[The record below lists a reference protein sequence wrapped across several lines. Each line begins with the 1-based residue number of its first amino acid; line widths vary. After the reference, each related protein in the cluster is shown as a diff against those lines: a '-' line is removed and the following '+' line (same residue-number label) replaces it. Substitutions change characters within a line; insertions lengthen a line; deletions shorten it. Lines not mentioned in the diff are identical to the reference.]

1 MNFIDKSSK
10 VALHFKTQHVDVK
23 IDNCLAVMSI
33 TQVFVNETDQSIE
46 ATYMFPIETELKST
60 VITNVNFKLGG
71 KEVSSK
77 VVLKEIA
84 KEKYEDAIAGG
95 KAAMIVE
102 ESENSKDIL
111 KMTVGGIQSH
121 QEV

>member
-1 MNFIDKSSK
+1 
-10 VALHFKTQHVDVK
+10 
-23 IDNCLAVMSI
+23 
-33 TQVFVNETDQSIE
+33 
-46 ATYMFPIETELKST
+46 MFPIETELKST

-102 ESENSKDIL
+102 ESEKSKDIL